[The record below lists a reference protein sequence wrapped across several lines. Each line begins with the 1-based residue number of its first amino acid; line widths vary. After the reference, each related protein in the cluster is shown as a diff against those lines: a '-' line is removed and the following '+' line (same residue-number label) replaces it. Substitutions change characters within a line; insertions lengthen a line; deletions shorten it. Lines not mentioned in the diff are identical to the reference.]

1 MKAFGNN
8 YPRPNVVSRRFI
20 KDSRRTLKRLQKF
33 IDNEEERQNK
43 NQEAPE
49 VVEPDVITERVPSKP
64 E

>member
-8 YPRPNVVSRRFI
+8 FPRPNVVSKRFI
-20 KDSRRTLKRLQKF
+20 KDSRITLKRIQRF

-43 NQEAPE
+43 NKESLE
-49 VVEPDVITERVPSKP
+49 VVEPDVITERVPSKS